1 MKFGRA
7 ILIDPC
13 VIFFYQFFIIII
25 TIFFHIHQDNV
36 ILVVLCVYGRV
47 WSGVAGWLVAWDTTV
62 KQSYWLL
69 SYKHSPLLQNGLV
82 NYVKL
87 LIIII

>member
-1 MKFGRA
+1 M
-7 ILIDPC
+7 
-13 VIFFYQFFIIII
+13 
-25 TIFFHIHQDNV
+25 

-47 WSGVAGWLVAWDTTV
+47 WSGVAGWLVAWDTTA

-69 SYKHSPLLQNGLV
+69 SYKHSPALLQNGLV